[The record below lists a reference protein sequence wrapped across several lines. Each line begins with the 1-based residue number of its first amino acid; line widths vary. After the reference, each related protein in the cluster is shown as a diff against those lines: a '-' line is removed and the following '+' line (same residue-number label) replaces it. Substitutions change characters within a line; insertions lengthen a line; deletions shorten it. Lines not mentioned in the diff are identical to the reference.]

1 MRSPLDSRQPDWRL
15 VLLVVCIAHC
25 AATTLMR
32 VVPVLGPD
40 LIVNHGWTPELIGH
54 VSTIANVGSVGFVLI
69 GAGVFRHLGSA
80 RGILLGLGSGVAG
93 LAMLAVPAVGMPLL
107 AGILIGFS
115 HAPSHPVG
123 NDLLQNHSP
132 QGHRSLI
139 FSIKLSAPALGGV
152 LSGLVL
158 PAVALT
164 YGLYTALVTAAIPLL
179 IGALALIPLYGQL
192 RALDAQTTRNGGMFN
207 MRNVTGPMRTVM
219 LDPTLRSLAMTGFI
233 LSLVHSAWLVY
244 LPTYLSVEIGIP
256 PIVSGYIFA
265 VLQTGAF
272 LGRLMLGW
280 GADKILTPR
289 SVLVWALIGTAV
301 TTCILPAI
309 APYSN
314 GLVLGILALITGIAA
329 AGWSGVQ
336 VAEVMRLAKPDSL
349 IDAASGVMVTTGA
362 GVIIGPLL
370 FPFLINWTGSWEAAF
385 ASLAIFPVLA
395 VFTLIFRRRSRRV

>member
-1 MRSPLDSRQPDWRL
+1 PDR
-15 VLLVVCIAHC
+15 
-25 AATTLMR
+25 
-32 VVPVLGPD
+32 
-40 LIVNHGWTPELIGH
+40 
-54 VSTIANVGSVGFVLI
+54 
-69 GAGVFRHLGSA
+69 
-80 RGILLGLGSGVAG
+80 
-93 LAMLAVPAVGMPLL
+93 
-107 AGILIGFS
+107 
-115 HAPSHPVG
+115 
-123 NDLLQNHSP
+123 
-132 QGHRSLI
+132 
-139 FSIKLSAPALGGV
+139 
-152 LSGLVL
+152 
-158 PAVALT
+158 
-164 YGLYTALVTAAIPLL
+164 
-179 IGALALIPLYGQL
+179 L

-349 IDAASGVMVTTGA
+349 IDAAS
-362 GVIIGPLL
+362 
-370 FPFLINWTGSWEAAF
+370 
-385 ASLAIFPVLA
+385 
-395 VFTLIFRRRSRRV
+395 